1 MLSFLH
7 RWDEEHHDGEQ
18 LLSKKKFTFF
28 KKSRYQ
34 NTEQQGGCSCNLYI
48 IALQPFTLL
57 QETKNSNLFDKKL
70 YSRETSR
77 ERYSTIQ
84 HENWLG

>member
-1 MLSFLH
+1 MKNTMMENNYFL
-7 RWDEEHHDGEQ
+7 
-18 LLSKKKFTFF
+18 
-28 KKSRYQ
+28 KKSLHFLKKSTYQ
-34 NTEQQGGCSCNLYI
+34 NIEQQGGCSGNLYI
-48 IALQPFTLL
+48 IALQPFPLL
-57 QETKNSNLFDKKL
+57 QETKKSNLFDKKL